1 MKNDA
6 ESKGAEEAPIS
17 GTLGTESGRGVVSM
31 RISWLNLRGEGLVV
45 MLDLGEEL
53 GITEAVLRTS
63 WGEWEGSMGL
73 GECGGGGGWWW
84 ELELERL

>member
-45 MLDLGEEL
+45 MLDLGGGVGNYRGCLADIL
-53 GITEAVLRTS
+53 GGV
-63 WGEWEGSMGL
+63 
-73 GECGGGGGWWW
+73 GGFNGFGGMWWRW
-84 ELELERL
+84 RMVVGA